1 MSATER
7 IYVYARIELFQLYQK
22 IAAFKLNKAGLEFSI
37 QSSHDSCPINVFI

>member
-7 IYVYARIELFQLYQK
+7 IYVCARIELFQLYQK
-22 IAAFKLNKAGLEFSI
+22 IVAFKLNKAGLEFSI